1 MDTRKLKLGDCL
13 SMIRNG
19 AQIKQKEGAGG
30 IPITRI
36 ETLSNGLFN
45 RDRMGYANIF
55 DTSEYEDYILQEN
68 DILMSHINSRA
79 FLGRSVQYHKIGSES
94 IIHGMNLLR
103 IKTNPEILDCNYAFY
118 FFQSPYFKK
127 CVDSIR
133 TDAVNQSS
141 INISN
146 ICSIDINIPSLA
158 IQQRIAS
165 ILGAFDRKIEL
176 NRQINQNLEA
186 LARQLYDYWFVQ
198 FDFPD
203 EIGRPYRANGGKIV
217 YNEELKREIPQ
228 EWDVK
233 EISSLS
239 VINGHTLSKGGELLE
254 IAYLDTSSLTEN
266 TISEI
271 QYLSLIDAPSRAQ
284 RKVQHKTILYSTVR
298 PRLKHYG
305 ILCNPSNNMIAST
318 GFATIDAIDKT
329 MAYYI
334 YSALVQD
341 YITEYLGGVAD
352 TAVSSYPSISP
363 TDIGH
368 VKIAIPPSH
377 IIETFD
383 KKISSLFELKEENE
397 SENRILI
404 KQRNELLPLLM
415 NGQVNFDLSAD

>member
-19 AQIKQKEGAGG
+19 AQIKQQEGAGG

-165 ILGAFDRKIEL
+165 ILGAFDRKIDL
-176 NRQINQNLEA
+176 NRQINQNLP
-186 LARQLYDYWFVQ
+186 AR
-198 FDFPD
+198 
-203 EIGRPYRANGGKIV
+203 
-217 YNEELKREIPQ
+217 
-228 EWDVK
+228 
-233 EISSLS
+233 SL
-239 VINGHTLSKGGELLE
+239 GGE
-254 IAYLDTSSLTEN
+254 A
-266 TISEI
+266 
-271 QYLSLIDAPSRAQ
+271 
-284 RKVQHKTILYSTVR
+284 VR
-298 PRLKHYG
+298 
-305 ILCNPSNNMIAST
+305 
-318 GFATIDAIDKT
+318 
-329 MAYYI
+329 
-334 YSALVQD
+334 SA
-341 YITEYLGGVAD
+341 A
-352 TAVSSYPSISP
+352 
-363 TDIGH
+363 
-368 VKIAIPPSH
+368 
-377 IIETFD
+377 
-383 KKISSLFELKEENE
+383 
-397 SENRILI
+397 
-404 KQRNELLPLLM
+404 
-415 NGQVNFDLSAD
+415 

>member
-19 AQIKQKEGAGG
+19 AQIKQQEGAGG

-165 ILGAFDRKIEL
+165 ILGAFDRKIDL

-186 LARQLYDYWFVQ
+186 LVQQLYNYWFVQ
-198 FDFPD
+198 FDFPN
-203 EIGRPYRANGGKIV
+203 ENGKPYKSHGG
-217 YNEELKREIPQ
+217 Q
-228 EWDVK
+228 
-233 EISSLS
+233 
-239 VINGHTLSKGGELLE
+239 
-254 IAYLDTSSLTEN
+254 
-266 TISEI
+266 
-271 QYLSLIDAPSRAQ
+271 
-284 RKVQHKTILYSTVR
+284 
-298 PRLKHYG
+298 
-305 ILCNPSNNMIAST
+305 
-318 GFATIDAIDKT
+318 
-329 MAYYI
+329 MAYYSQLKRVI
-334 YSALVQD
+334 PQGWDVVKLGTLCDFSNGINYDKSVEGDTQYKIVNVRNISSSKTIIDSMDLDVICLPSKQAD
-341 YITEYLGGVAD
+341 NYLID
-352 TAVSSYPSISP
+352 SQCIL
-363 TDIGH
+363 
-368 VKIAIPPSH
+368 IARSGTPGATR
-377 IIETFD
+377 IIENVSNCIYCGFIIKCTPHTAAHRLYLTFLLKQYEGTSLTQTGGSILKNVSQETLKAIWVCVPPKD
-383 KKISSLFELKEENE
+383 LISNFNQIVLPLIEEIHKNMVQ
-397 SENRILI
+397 SNTLI
-404 KQRNELLPLLM
+404 KQRNDLLPLLM
-415 NGQVNFDLSAD
+415 NGQVNSDLSAC